1 MTLGL
6 FWSRYE
12 LELHEKNLREI
23 DAKYTYLIHYE
34 MWNWLIAKIPEKVQ
48 VQILRG
54 HNHGEGSWSCR
65 QWVEH
70 MLEWLKENKPA
81 DVYNAVLDKIEI
93 VRSQKQNV
101 MWRVPCLMPSWQ
113 RCRLPGI
120 SSPFHP
126 EPRMSKLAEVN
137 S

>member
-70 MLEWLKENKPA
+70 MLEWLKKTSLPMCIMPSSIKSKLSAPSQWKKP
-81 DVYNAVLDKIEI
+81 
-93 VRSQKQNV
+93 NV
-101 MWRVPCLMPSWQ
+101 MWLVPCPMPSWQ
-113 RCRLPGI
+113 KCRLPVI

-126 EPRMSKLAEVN
+126 EPRMSK
-137 S
+137 